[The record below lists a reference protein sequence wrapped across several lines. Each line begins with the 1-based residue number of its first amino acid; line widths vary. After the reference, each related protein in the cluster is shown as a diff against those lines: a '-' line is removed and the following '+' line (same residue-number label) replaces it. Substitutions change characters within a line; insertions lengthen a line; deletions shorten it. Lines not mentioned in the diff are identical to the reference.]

1 MSLSLIFGNSV
12 FLPSLLKKYLQAANS
27 RAGIIQLIQSLIG
40 EDEHLLS
47 IVHDGLEVIRK
58 AQSVAIFDVEVL
70 FFIFK
75 QKKKKTSSNQTFM
88 KV

>member
-40 EDEHLLS
+40 KDEHLLS
-47 IVHDGLEVIRK
+47 IVHDGFEVIRK

-75 QKKKKTSSNQTFM
+75 QKIKHLQTRLL
-88 KV
+88 